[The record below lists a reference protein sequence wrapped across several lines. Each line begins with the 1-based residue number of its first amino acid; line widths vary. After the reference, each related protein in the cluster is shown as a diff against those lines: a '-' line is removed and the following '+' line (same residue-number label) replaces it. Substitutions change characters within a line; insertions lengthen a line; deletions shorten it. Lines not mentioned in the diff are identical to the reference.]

1 MTTTAFAHGFTST
14 ALLIM
19 AIGAQNAFV
28 LRQGLRGEHVMPV
41 VMVCALSDAVLLQ
54 AGVWGMA
61 GVLQARPEW
70 AQFMRWAG
78 AVFLAGY
85 ALQAGARALR
95 PGHLLV
101 SAGGPGSRLRTTM
114 LTVLALT
121 WLNPHVYLDTVVLL
135 GTMASPYPAWGRSA
149 FAVGGALASAAWFTA
164 LGFGA
169 RWLAPVFASPRAWR
183 VLDGAT
189 AATMMVLA
197 GVLAFSG
204 QEP

>member
-1 MTTTAFAHGFTST
+1 MTTTALVHGFTST

-28 LRQGLRGEHVMPV
+28 LRQGLRREHVLPV

-54 AGVWGMA
+54 AGVWGMG
-61 GVLQARPEW
+61 GVLAARPEW

-78 AVFLAGY
+78 AIFLVGY

-95 PGHLLV
+95 PAHLLV
-101 SAGGPGSRLRTTM
+101 SASGPGASLRTTL
-114 LTVLALT
+114 LTVTALT

-135 GTMASPYPAWGRSA
+135 GTMASPYPAWGRAA
-149 FAVGGALASAAWFTA
+149 FAVGGALASAAWFMA

-169 RWLAPVFASPRAWR
+169 RWLAPVFASPAAWR
-183 VLDGAT
+183 VLDAAT
-189 AATMMVLA
+189 AATMLLLA
-197 GVLAFSG
+197 GVMVLS
-204 QEP
+204 

>member
-1 MTTTAFAHGFTST
+1 MTTTALVHGFTST

-28 LRQGLRGEHVMPV
+28 LRQGLRREHVLPV

-54 AGVWGMA
+54 AGVWGMG
-61 GVLQARPEW
+61 GVLAARPEW

-95 PGHLLV
+95 PAHLLV
-101 SAGGPGSRLRTTM
+101 SAGGPGASLRTTL
-114 LTVLALT
+114 LTVTALT

-135 GTMASPYPAWGRSA
+135 GTMASPYPVWGGLRLRW
-149 FAVGGALASAAWFTA
+149 AVRWPVRRGSRLWALA
-164 LGFGA
+164 
-169 RWLAPVFASPRAWR
+169 RAGWR
-183 VLDGAT
+183 RCLHRPAHGGCSMA
-189 AATMMVLA
+189 
-197 GVLAFSG
+197 
-204 QEP
+204 

>member
-1 MTTTAFAHGFTST
+1 MTTTAFVHGFTST

-28 LRQGLRGEHVMPV
+28 LRQGLRREHVLPV

-54 AGVWGMA
+54 AGVWGMG
-61 GVLQARPEW
+61 GVLAARPEW

-95 PGHLLV
+95 PAHLLV
-101 SAGGPGSRLRTTM
+101 SAGGPGASLRTTL
-114 LTVLALT
+114 LTVTALT

-135 GTMASPYPAWGRSA
+135 GTMASPYPVWGRSA

-183 VLDGAT
+183 VLDGVT

-197 GVLAFSG
+197 SVMVWG
-204 QEP
+204 